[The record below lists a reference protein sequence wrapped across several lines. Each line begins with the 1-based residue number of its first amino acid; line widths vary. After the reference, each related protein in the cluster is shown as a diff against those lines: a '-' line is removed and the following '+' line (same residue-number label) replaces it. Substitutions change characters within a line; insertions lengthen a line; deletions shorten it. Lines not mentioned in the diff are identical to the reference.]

1 MFPSPVLY
9 LCGPNSYC
17 NPAGE
22 YPSNLA
28 EATPEVHVSGDFAPY
43 DKKSKRVDLN
53 DPTGLYHLVVGEG
66 QNAFVAN
73 GN

>member
-1 MFPSPVLY
+1 MSPSRFLY
-9 LCGPNSYC
+9 LCGPNTYC
-17 NPAGE
+17 NVAGE

-28 EATPEVHVSGDFAPY
+28 EATPELHVSGDFAPN
-43 DKKSKRVDLN
+43 DKKSTRVNEN
-53 DPTGLYHLVVGEG
+53 DPTGLYHLVLGDG